1 MLYHQHPLKLVA
13 PVTDHYF
20 LYKLKNFKEYFFIF
34 SGGMAK
40 NLLPYSVTPP
50 RPAGPSEAQRKIEEL
65 TRQLEEEIEQSEE
78 QGEYFGM
85 FTSYFDLLYNKKYLV
100 FRYLSYLW

>member
-1 MLYHQHPLKLVA
+1 
-13 PVTDHYF
+13 
-20 LYKLKNFKEYFFIF
+20 
-34 SGGMAK
+34 MAK

-85 FTSYFDLLYNKKYLV
+85 FVFLL
-100 FRYLSYLW
+100 F